1 MMIAAGVLLYVLL
14 VGRYPFYDQTAESL
28 FKKIRKG
35 EYTIPS
41 RLDLSLDV
49 RIIIHSLLRMDP
61 SKRLATTIHTQ
72 YGSPSAMR
80 LLRTNWAQLGA
91 VKKMKELAPP
101 PLGRIVVVADAVVPV
116 INPQRGPT
124 SSMPRQIPEER
135 Q

>member
-61 SKRLATTIHTQ
+61 SKRLATDSHSHNTAVHRRCVCCAPIGH
-72 YGSPSAMR
+72 
-80 LLRTNWAQLGA
+80 NWAPS
-91 VKKMKELAPP
+91 K
-101 PLGRIVVVADAVVPV
+101 R
-116 INPQRGPT
+116 
-124 SSMPRQIPEER
+124 
-135 Q
+135 